1 MRTKA
6 GEVTRTGSGRPGRER
21 RRGTRQA
28 SLPRFCILAALENQ
42 PETAH
47 VLLTFTES
55 FFLCWTWWWGGGG
68 EFSGWQETVF
78 LKLSNRDSDVQDQ
91 DPSRGTAAACPC
103 PQSAVRLART
113 GDVSLTPFL
122 LCAHYRPSAKAE
134 GIRSGFYPV
143 LLNPRA
149 RSPATAPRSPRC
161 PLPGT
166 VSPLHPRISLLL
178 FQRYFLREAGRLR
191 CERPCML
198 HVGCSRPFSV
208 RDSSIQG
215 CRHPRGSWEQP
226 LGDARA
232 CGSCGGSLRPRG
244 LTLPATLGKGLAP
257 RDRSSRPLPAP
268 PPGLG
273 VRSAIPSV
281 QRLAGQSLPSAR
293 VPGLS
298 GGGGAVRIPS
308 WRLGHGKS
316 PGTRVPAPA
325 PLSTGPSP
333 LAGTCP
339 ARPPAS
345 ATRGSPR
352 LTRSS
357 SSCTRPSSHAG
368 PTGGGGTPGPSPRG
382 RGPAVPRA
390 WPPPLPPAQPPGPSV
405 SARPRPAPRPSAGG
419 RVSASSGSPS
429 SKGGPPS
436 LTSPSRLLQGPAT
449 CRGAGPG
456 PRTEART
463 RAGGSGGTP
472 SS

>member
-6 GEVTRTGSGRPGRER
+6 GAVTRTGSGRPGRER

-28 SLPRFCILAALENQ
+28 SLLGFCILAALENQ

-47 VLLTFTES
+47 VHLTFTES

-113 GDVSLTPFL
+113 GDVSLIPFL

-149 RSPATAPRSPRC
+149 RSPATGPRSPRC

-208 RDSSIQG
+208 RDSSSRG

-244 LTLPATLGKGLAP
+244 LALPATLGKGLAP

-268 PPGLG
+268 PQ
-273 VRSAIPSV
+273 V
-281 QRLAGQSLPSAR
+281 
-293 VPGLS
+293 S
-298 GGGGAVRIPS
+298 GF
-308 WRLGHGKS
+308 
-316 PGTRVPAPA
+316 AP
-325 PLSTGPSP
+325 PSP
-333 LAGTCP
+333 PSSAWRGR
-339 ARPPAS
+339 AFPPP
-345 ATRGSPR
+345 GSP
-352 LTRSS
+352 
-357 SSCTRPSSHAG
+357 A
-368 PTGGGGTPGPSPRG
+368 
-382 RGPAVPRA
+382 
-390 WPPPLPPAQPPGPSV
+390 
-405 SARPRPAPRPSAGG
+405 
-419 RVSASSGSPS
+419 
-429 SKGGPPS
+429 
-436 LTSPSRLLQGPAT
+436 
-449 CRGAGPG
+449 
-456 PRTEART
+456 
-463 RAGGSGGTP
+463 
-472 SS
+472 